1 MVRKVQSIFVILF
14 FSAAFVAS
22 DLCHCADAAF
32 GVTMTGT
39 HGHAAPSGPCGDA
52 APGSAPCPNH
62 FFHATSDNLPSLVSD
77 KIDVGYHPSLAG
89 AVVSMIPTPAVAT
102 QNNRP
107 IVRAIP
113 APAGRSLL
121 ALHVTLLL

>member
-1 MVRKVQSIFVILF
+1 MRKVQSIFVILF

-22 DLCHCADAAF
+22 DLCHCADPAF
-32 GVTMTGT
+32 GLTMTGT

-52 APGSAPCPNH
+52 APSSAPCPNH
-62 FFHATSDNLPSLVSD
+62 FFHAASDNLPSLVSEKVD
-77 KIDVGYHPSLAG
+77 LTAHSSFAG

-102 QNNRP
+102 QNNRL
-107 IVRAIP
+107 IVRAAP